1 MALSS
6 TAKLE
11 HELLERV
18 SMLSPAQK
26 RETLDFVEF
35 IASRSRKTPNWSRR
49 IMHKVSHGSF
59 DAIVD
64 IAPGTCP
71 LDAIIDI
78 ATECK
83 DTDLSINHDKYLY
96 GDDPL

>member
-1 MALSS
+1 MAMSS
-6 TAKLE
+6 AAKIE

-18 SMLSPAQK
+18 SLLSPAQK

-35 IASRSRKTPNWSRR
+35 IASRSRKSPNQR
-49 IMHKVSHGSF
+49 HGLKRKISYGSS
-59 DAIVD
+59 DVIIG
-64 IAPGTCP
+64 IAPLACP

-78 ATECK
+78 ASECK
-83 DTDLSINHDKYLY
+83 DTDLSVNHDKYLY

>member
-6 TAKLE
+6 SAKVDHEILE
-11 HELLERV
+11 KFSL
-18 SMLSPAQK
+18 LSPSKK
-26 RETLDFVEF
+26 REALDFVEF
-35 IASRSRKTPNWSRR
+35 ISSRNRKAPNQQHGVPHKASLAA
-49 IMHKVSHGSF
+49 F
-59 DAIVD
+59 DAIIG
-64 IAPGTCP
+64 IAPLTCP

-83 DTDLSINHDKYLY
+83 DTDLSVNHDKYLY

>member
-1 MALSS
+1 MARSS
-6 TAKLE
+6 TAKIE
-11 HELLERV
+11 HELSERV
-18 SMLSPAQK
+18 SMLSLAQK

-35 IASRSRKTPNWSRR
+35 ISLRNRRSPHQQQGTLRKASPN
-49 IMHKVSHGSF
+49 SF
-59 DAIVD
+59 DSNIGIES
-64 IAPGTCP
+64 IACP